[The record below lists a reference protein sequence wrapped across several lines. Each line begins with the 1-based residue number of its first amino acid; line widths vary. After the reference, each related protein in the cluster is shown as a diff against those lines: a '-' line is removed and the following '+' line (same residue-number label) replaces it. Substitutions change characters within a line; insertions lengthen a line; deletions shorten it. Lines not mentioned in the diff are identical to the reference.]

1 MNSKDFNCSVDRGR
15 LWRLQCDF
23 KVNPSSKGSNV
34 CSICLARR
42 MVSAS
47 EIRLSPQS
55 LQSFSLSLVPIP
67 GCLLLGWRKCM
78 YALAVFLRSTV
89 LAPSF
94 LPASWLFSLGSK
106 EKVPPPLP
114 QLSWA
119 AASVSD
125 LEDHWY
131 AQELVLFFFSSP
143 QALSLAPIK
152 CFQSPRKLCLLFC
165 SNLKAKQILEVHHS
179 YLSPVL
185 MCPQY
190 IVYCVCVHNTL
201 LSLCFP
207 KMGLKL
213 QLS

>member
-94 LPASWLFSLGSK
+94 LLASWLFSLGSK

-131 AQELVLFFFSSP
+131 AQELVLFFFFFPPSS
-143 QALSLAPIK
+143 IT
-152 CFQSPRKLCLLFC
+152 C
-165 SNLKAKQILEVHHS
+165 SNKMFSVTQE
-179 YLSPVL
+179 
-185 MCPQY
+185 
-190 IVYCVCVHNTL
+190 IVSAL
-201 LSLCFP
+201 L
-207 KMGLKL
+207 
-213 QLS
+213 

>member
-1 MNSKDFNCSVDRGR
+1 M
-15 LWRLQCDF
+15 LQ
-23 KVNPSSKGSNV
+23 PSSCV
-34 CSICLARR
+34 VLCLPHLSCQRADFSHQAQKRKYLLPCPN
-42 MVSAS
+42 SA
-47 EIRLSPQS
+47 EQLHLFQIWRITGTLRNLS
-55 LQSFSLSLVPIP
+55 F
-67 GCLLLGWRKCM
+67 
-78 YALAVFLRSTV
+78 
-89 LAPSF
+89 
-94 LPASWLFSLGSK
+94 
-106 EKVPPPLP
+106 
-114 QLSWA
+114 
-119 AASVSD
+119 
-125 LEDHWY
+125 
-131 AQELVLFFFSSP
+131 FFFSSP

-213 QLS
+213 QLSQCQASV